1 MEIKDA
7 IVLVSGANGGIG
19 TALVEE
25 LLAQGAAKVYVATR
39 DIDEGQRLCQRTAVQ
54 HGVGRVQALQLDIT
68 SDASV
73 AAAVR
78 ECADVNVLINNAG
91 VNLRTDF
98 LAQAGPENARIEIEV
113 NYFGTLVMCRAFAP
127 VLARNAGSSPA
138 LLVNVASILGKVNL
152 PIIGTYSASKAAQ
165 HSLTQ
170 GLRAQLSNQNI
181 RVIGVYPGPV
191 DTRMTAGDDSPK
203 AQPQEVA
210 RAIIL
215 GLSGG
220 EDELFPD
227 RMAQELQ
234 AALLQNPKQVEKNLG
249 ASVA

>member
-1 MEIKDA
+1 VKIKDA
-7 IVLVSGANGGIG
+7 TVLVSGANGGLG
-19 TALVEE
+19 TVLVDE
-25 LLAQGAAKVYVATR
+25 LLAQGAVKVYAAVR
-39 DIDEGQRLCQRTAVQ
+39 DSKEGQRLCLRYA
-54 HGVGRVQALQLDIT
+54 GKDGAERVQVLQLDIT
-68 SDASV
+68 SAASV
-73 AAAVR
+73 EVAAR

-98 LAQAGPENARIEIEV
+98 LAPAGLDNARIEIEV
-113 NYFGTLVMCRAFAP
+113 NYFGTLAMCRAFAP
-127 VLARNAGSSPA
+127 VLARNADSNAA
-138 LLVNVASILGKVNL
+138 LLVNIASILGKVNL

-170 GLRAQLSNQNI
+170 GLRAQLASQNI

-210 RAIIL
+210 RAIVM
-215 GLSGG
+215 GLSGS

-227 RMAQELQ
+227 GMAQELQ
-234 AALLQNPKQVEKNLG
+234 AALLQNPKQVERNLG